1 MIEHAISTFEEI
13 NNIVSATPFPE
24 EGISLYLVG
33 WMGRWMGHM
42 RTIRLNPQCDRV
54 QLVRGNNDRGPYII
68 LDIKRGG
75 KVETCSFYLQGANYR
90 LYTNYWHAYAHTL
103 RKS

>member
-1 MIEHAISTFEEI
+1 
-13 NNIVSATPFPE
+13 
-24 EGISLYLVG
+24 
-33 WMGRWMGHM
+33 
-42 RTIRLNPQCDRV
+42 
-54 QLVRGNNDRGPYII
+54 
-68 LDIKRGG
+68 LDIERGG